1 MIVTEKLGR
10 KWSLQINV
18 FVFIIGAVL
27 MTAATHQLGLICVL
41 FYFSW
46 VRIYKTGIVLTR
58 TITDAGRVLTG
69 IGCGAI
75 TATVPSYIAELSIPS
90 IRGILTGF
98 FECAYQIGSLIG
110 FWINYGITQN
120 MSTTSSTSWRIPM
133 AIQLIPGCILL
144 AGGFLLHESPLWLM
158 RKGRDAEAYRALE
171 TLRKLPVEHEY
182 LQQEIQLI
190 RNRLNEESSV
200 ANKYGAGSWAFFRG
214 AMDEFSRR
222 GMRNR
227 VFLVFCSF
235 ALQNFAGA
243 AGIYD
248 FVKFTRH
255 FLTII

>member
-1 MIVTEKLGR
+1 
-10 KWSLQINV
+10 
-18 FVFIIGAVL
+18 
-27 MTAATHQLGLICVL
+27 
-41 FYFSW
+41 
-46 VRIYKTGIVLTR
+46 
-58 TITDAGRVLTG
+58 
-69 IGCGAI
+69 
-75 TATVPSYIAELSIPS
+75 
-90 IRGILTGF
+90 
-98 FECAYQIGSLIG
+98 
-110 FWINYGITQN
+110 
-120 MSTTSSTSWRIPM
+120 M

-190 RNRLNEESSV
+190 QSRLNEETSV
-200 ANKYGAGSWAFFRG
+200 ANKYGTGSWAFFRG

-243 AGIYD
+243 AGIYLLI
-248 FVKFTRH
+248 KSMRP
-255 FLTII
+255 FLISYSDQLLLSYSVLVHWNQGYFALYWNIWLSESGSITDLLYLLDR